1 MESFDILK
9 KFSQTFRHNRL
20 AKDIPFSLSDPPRSK
35 VERLF
40 QGIINGEFKNDYDA
54 SEYFYKTSPSNPAY
68 HKLKERLHKRLIQHL
83 FLIDFEDKKFAGESK
98 KYYEGLTLVI
108 ASKILMGID
117 QNFVASA
124 IIKKGIKIAI
134 DYKHSEI
141 GLLLA
146 ASHQFFLKSY
156 SQSGRKKKGEKLLET
171 PLSFFSKN
179 LLLEIEI
186 DNLYG
191 QIIDNLF
198 KGAMP
203 NKKVVIESYIKLKSF
218 QDQNKSIK
226 NAAIVRMYYA
236 LAAAEIYMKKFREA
250 IITCN
255 QGLDELKGSQ
265 VISKHIISLLKAQCY
280 LHLNDFDKTKESI
293 EEAAELRKI
302 RPGISWAGFLE
313 LEFIKSARS
322 LSFESLPEIF
332 IKATTNSNLRSR
344 PNAAQE
350 SWHQYGLLLLFLI
363 QLDKIP
369 PSESLNKV
377 KPKLRLGKLLNEL
390 QEYAKDKSGQNL
402 SIRILH
408 AMILLVS
415 KRYDEF
421 EESLPPLQAY
431 IQRYIRKYPELA
443 RSGMLVKMLSHIPA
457 VGYDAERAAWR
468 ARTQLEKMTV
478 PPETL
483 PLKITEMEVIPYE
496 KMWQFV
502 VEFLHTIKKRPSA
515 KKRDT

>member
-1 MESFDILK
+1 MIESEINSSYGTIIQNMKKGGDFNKKEIELVNKNLKNLETKLNGVSNNKLLRYYFSIAVLEIHKTNFDNAIKTCEQGLK
-9 KFSQTFRHNRL
+9 KTNNTQIPSAQILHLLKTQCHIHLNHYQKALENIKAAEKNDRKRGHNRFQFFEL
-20 AKDIPFSLSDPPRSK
+20 KFLIYIRSSDFGNAAKIYQNATSNVFFPSLS
-35 VERLF
+35 
-40 QGIINGEFKNDYDA
+40 
-54 SEYFYKTSPSNPAY
+54 
-68 HKLKERLHKRLIQHL
+68 
-83 FLIDFEDKKFAGESK
+83 
-98 KYYEGLTLVI
+98 
-108 ASKILMGID
+108 
-117 QNFVASA
+117 
-124 IIKKGIKIAI
+124 
-134 DYKHSEI
+134 
-141 GLLLA
+141 
-146 ASHQFFLKSY
+146 
-156 SQSGRKKKGEKLLET
+156 
-171 PLSFFSKN
+171 
-179 LLLEIEI
+179 
-186 DNLYG
+186 
-191 QIIDNLF
+191 QI
-198 KGAMP
+198 
-203 NKKVVIESYIKLKSF
+203 
-218 QDQNKSIK
+218 
-226 NAAIVRMYYA
+226 
-236 LAAAEIYMKKFREA
+236 
-250 IITCN
+250 
-255 QGLDELKGSQ
+255 
-265 VISKHIISLLKAQCY
+265 
-280 LHLNDFDKTKESI
+280 
-293 EEAAELRKI
+293 
-302 RPGISWAGFLE
+302 
-313 LEFIKSARS
+313 
-322 LSFESLPEIF
+322 
-332 IKATTNSNLRSR
+332 
-344 PNAAQE
+344 AQE

-502 VEFLHTIKKRPSA
+502 VEFLHTLKKRPSA

>member
-1 MESFDILK
+1 MENFDIFI
-9 KFSQTFRHNRL
+9 KFSQIFQTNKL

-40 QGIINGEFKNDYDA
+40 QGITKGEFKNDNDA
-54 SEYFYKTSPSNPAY
+54 SHFFYNTPPSNPAY
-68 HKLKERLHKRLIQHL
+68 QKLKERLHKRLIQHL
-83 FLIDFEDKKFAGESK
+83 FLIDFDNKRFLGESK
-98 KYYEGLTLVI
+98 KYYEGLIIVI
-108 ASKILMGID
+108 ASRILMGID
-117 QNFVASA
+117 QNLVASA

-141 GLLLA
+141 GLLLS
-146 ASHQFFLKSY
+146 ASHQFFLKNY
-156 SQSGRKKKGEKLLET
+156 SQYTRKKKVEKLLET
-171 PLSFFSKN
+171 PLSHFTEN

-191 QIIDNLF
+191 KIIDNLF
-198 KGAMP
+198 KGATP
-203 NKKVVIESYIKLKSF
+203 NRKEVVESYNKLTHL
-218 QDQNKSIK
+218 QNKIHNIK
-226 NAAIVRMYYA
+226 NATIARMHYA
-236 LAAAEIYMKKFREA
+236 LAAAEIYFKKFQEA
-250 IITCN
+250 INTCN
-255 QGLDELKGSQ
+255 KGLDALRNSQ
-265 VISKHIISLLKAQCY
+265 TISKHIISLLKAQCY
-280 LHLNDFDKTKESI
+280 LHLNDFNKAKESI
-293 EEAAELRKI
+293 AEAAELKKI

-313 LEFIKSARS
+313 LEFIQFARS
-322 LSFESLPEIF
+322 LHFEKLSEIF
-332 IKATTNSNLRSR
+332 IKATTNSNLGLR

-369 PSESLNKV
+369 PSESLDKI
-377 KPKLRLGKLLNEL
+377 KPKLRLGKLMNEL
-390 QEYAKDKSGQNL
+390 QEYSKDKSGQNL

-408 AMILLVS
+408 VMILLVS
-415 KRYDEF
+415 KRYEEF

-431 IQRYIRKYPELA
+431 IQRYIRKYPELS
-443 RSGMLVKMLSHIPA
+443 RSSMLVKMLSHIPA

-468 ARTQLEKMTV
+468 ARPLLAKMTV

-515 KKRDT
+515 KKRDA